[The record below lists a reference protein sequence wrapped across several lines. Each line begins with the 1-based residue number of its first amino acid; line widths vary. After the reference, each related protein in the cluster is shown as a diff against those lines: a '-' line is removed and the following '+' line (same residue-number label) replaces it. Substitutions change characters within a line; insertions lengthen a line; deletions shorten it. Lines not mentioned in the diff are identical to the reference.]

1 MQKIT
6 KIITIS
12 ISTAIIFVF
21 YLSLNKDNN
30 YNTESQIGKKL
41 NFDKIESID
50 EDKYLYIKELKGKN
64 FVLINFWASWCGPCR
79 SEHPMLMKLK
89 SEKKLKLIGIN
100 FKDKKSNAKIFL
112 KELGNPYYFIGKDEV
127 GKLSI
132 NFGVYGIPES
142 ILVDEQLT
150 ILQKFIGPLDNQD
163 LDDILKKIN
172 KV

>member
-1 MQKIT
+1 MQKII

-79 SEHPMLMKLK
+79 SEHPILMKLK

-112 KELGNPYYFIGKDEV
+112 K
-127 GKLSI
+127 
-132 NFGVYGIPES
+132 
-142 ILVDEQLT
+142 
-150 ILQKFIGPLDNQD
+150 
-163 LDDILKKIN
+163 
-172 KV
+172 